1 MTALFAVTLIL
12 ALVFWNKSRTLQRQ
26 LNEELTVLEDR
37 RVALEAEVQQLT
49 ADYEAATATNQELR
63 QSLSLTEN
71 ERSER
76 DRRIE
81 ELQSQLSSS
90 KKDMRLTIQQL
101 ETIRE
106 ELQKQLQSL
115 ALENQA
121 LKAERDMLA
130 DSVEV
135 LYSDNFY
142 LTRARD
148 TLAREVSYLSDNLA
162 DVAADAAF
170 RANTFRIVAVKKSDK
185 ATAKSRK
192 AREINI
198 GFDLNTV
205 PERYR
210 GRRTLYLTL
219 ANEQGTPIKVEGGT
233 PQTVRIPMDGN
244 IFEIQA
250 QQVMEVELSENQH
263 LEFVV
268 PLEERIQAG
277 NYVAAVYSDK
287 GKLGSASF
295 YLR

>member
-1 MTALFAVTLIL
+1 
-12 ALVFWNKSRTLQRQ
+12 
-26 LNEELTVLEDR
+26 
-37 RVALEAEVQQLT
+37 
-49 ADYEAATATNQELR
+49 
-63 QSLSLTEN
+63 
-71 ERSER
+71 
-76 DRRIE
+76 
-81 ELQSQLSSS
+81 
-90 KKDMRLTIQQL
+90 
-101 ETIRE
+101 
-106 ELQKQLQSL
+106 
-115 ALENQA
+115 
-121 LKAERDMLA
+121 MLA